1 MKAIKATKYTH
12 RFLAR
17 FVIEAK
23 TPLAVGSGEKDIIT
37 DALVA
42 TDVNGLPYIPGT
54 AIAGVVRSMLKQKGV
69 NTDDFFGF
77 QNGDKGE
84 GSQIIFTEA
93 KILNSKGDVM
103 DGMKLDAC
111 SDSLLEHYKALPI
124 RQHARIN
131 EKGVTVKTGKFDE
144 QVVFAGTRFCFELEI
159 YLTFVKIIKHS
170 N

>member
-54 AIAGVVRSMLKQKGV
+54 AIAGVVRSMLKQEKV
-69 NTDDFFGF
+69 DTDEFFGF
-77 QNGDKGE
+77 QKGDKGK
-84 GSQIIFTEA
+84 GS
-93 KILNSKGDVM
+93 
-103 DGMKLDAC
+103 
-111 SDSLLEHYKALPI
+111 
-124 RQHARIN
+124 
-131 EKGVTVKTGKFDE
+131 
-144 QVVFAGTRFCFELEI
+144 
-159 YLTFVKIIKHS
+159 
-170 N
+170 